1 MGMEGFNAVTA
12 PVETDAEKIARLKG
26 ELDEARA
33 TFDGAREGEI
43 QATLDSMESKGQ
55 NPAVV
60 ESPESSAGE
69 IEASEDGKKKEEAV
83 GGKDGAQEGQLT
95 KTELSEEDKQ
105 YVEQIDRALP
115 GSLER
120 AEEMVQRITQAIAEL
135 EPMVEDFKKMPT
147 GFKDTARDFYP
158 EQRIEQKEA
167 RRAAARALRERY
179 RELFSQVNINGNN
192 HGAPDSFLRTL
203 AERFRDLL
211 KDDSP
216 AVRDYFSGK
225 PDLVSRMESVVE
237 QDRSFWGGGP
247 MVKINEEVSKAM
259 RETYQDI
266 NGAYDLK
273 AREEEW
279 KEK

>member
-1 MGMEGFNAVTA
+1 MGMEGFNAVPS
-12 PVETDAEKIARLKG
+12 PVETDVEKIARLKG

-43 QATLDSMESKGQ
+43 QTALDSMESKDQ

-60 ESPESSAGE
+60 ESPESSVGE
-69 IEASEDGKKKEEAV
+69 IEASEDGEKKEEAV
-83 GGKDGAQEGQLT
+83 GEKDGAQEGQT
-95 KTELSEEDKQ
+95 DKPELSEEDKQ
-105 YVEQIDRALP
+105 FVDQIDKRLP
-115 GSLER
+115 RSLER
-120 AEEMVQRITQAIAEL
+120 AEEMVQRVTQALAEL
-135 EPMVEDFKKMPT
+135 EPMVEGFKRMPT
-147 GFKDTARDFYP
+147 GFKDTAQDFYP
-158 EQRIEQKEA
+158 EQRAEQKEA

-192 HGAPDSFLRTL
+192 HGAPDGFLRTL

-247 MVKINEEVSKAM
+247 MVKINEEVGKAM
-259 RETYQDI
+259 RETYQDV